1 MHTELTKFYI
11 RPGKEA
17 RVHDWMSFL
26 SEHLSEVSL
35 TLPSWEFQ
43 FMERSIKLIGISDYL
58 ISTAQEK
65 QQLITCFR
73 SKVTTWITW

>member
-1 MHTELTKFYI
+1 MFRVLLAPFLISDT
-11 RPGKEA
+11 GKIA
-17 RVHDWMSFL
+17 SSR
-26 SEHLSEVSL
+26 
-35 TLPSWEFQ
+35 EFQ
-43 FMERSIKLIGISDYL
+43 FMERSMKLIGISDYL